1 MRRSVDKGRRTKI
14 DQKGECKMKARKRWK
29 NVQGFTLIELLVVIA
44 IIAILAALLFPAV
57 QAALNKG
64 RMAKALN
71 NGRNLYQ
78 SLLAAEIDGAR
89 VFPKSTGA
97 QTFANSTDY
106 WIWAVSNQ
114 YVDVPF
120 DFFSAYGL
128 AAARGLDASQ
138 FTADHNAWCITL
150 DITDSTRTA
159 TPVLFTRNLE
169 INNLNDS
176 LNGALTENP
185 PFGKLGV
192 IVVNKGG
199 GANIYKEGDLE
210 DAFNPADEDN
220 PVLRP

>member
-1 MRRSVDKGRRTKI
+1 MNAIRRLKMGR
-14 DQKGECKMKARKRWK
+14 
-29 NVQGFTLIELLVVIA
+29 GFTLIELLVVIA
-44 IIAILAALLFPAV
+44 IIAILAALLFPAI
-57 QAALNKG
+57 QAALNRA

-78 SLLAAEIDGAR
+78 SLLAAEIDGDQ
-89 VFPKSTGA
+89 VFPKAGGT

-106 WIWAVSNQ
+106 WIWAVSNM

-128 AAARGLDASQ
+128 NVARGMDPSR
-138 FTADHNAWCITL
+138 FTSDHNAWCITL
-150 DITDSTRTA
+150 DVTDATRTA
-159 TPVLFTRNLE
+159 TPVLFTRSLE
-169 INNLNDS
+169 IDNLSDS

-199 GANIYKEGDLE
+199 GATIMKESVLADS
-210 DAFNPADEDN
+210 FNPAGAN
-220 PVLRP
+220 NAVLRP

>member
-1 MRRSVDKGRRTKI
+1 MKTTGNLRTGR
-14 DQKGECKMKARKRWK
+14 
-29 NVQGFTLIELLVVIA
+29 GFTLIELLVVIA
-44 IIAILAALLFPAV
+44 IISILAALLFPV
-57 QAALNKG
+57 VKDALNKG
-64 RMAKALN
+64 RMTRALN

-89 VFPKSTGA
+89 VFPKTAGQ

-128 AAARGLDASQ
+128 EVVKGMDPSE
-138 FTADHNAWCITL
+138 FTADGNAWCITL

-169 INNLNDS
+169 IDS
-176 LNGALTENP
+176 LNEPLAGALTDNP

-199 GANIYKEGDLE
+199 GARILKESDLE
-210 DAFNPADEDN
+210 EAFNPAN
-220 PVLRP
+220 ANNGVLRP

>member
-1 MRRSVDKGRRTKI
+1 MKTKLQCNGGR
-14 DQKGECKMKARKRWK
+14 
-29 NVQGFTLIELLVVIA
+29 GFTLIELLVVIA
-44 IIAILAALLFPAV
+44 IIAILAALLFPAI
-57 QAALNKG
+57 QAALNRA
-64 RMAKALN
+64 RMARALN
-71 NGRNLYQ
+71 NGKNLYQ
-78 SLLAAEIDGAR
+78 TLLAAEIDGDR
-89 VFPKSTGA
+89 VFPRSAGL
-97 QTFANSTDY
+97 QTFATSTDY

-128 AAARGLDASQ
+128 EVAQGMDPSQ

-169 INNLNDS
+169 VDNLNDP

-199 GANIYKEGDLE
+199 GAKIYKEGDLA
-210 DAFNPADEDN
+210 DAFNPANADN
-220 PVLRP
+220 AVLRP